1 MKSAFLTLVLTLLA
15 LAPAQA
21 RLGETVQEII
31 QRFGTGQLSDIQRQ
45 PGAKTYKYFK
55 DDFQIEV
62 VIDQGKSIWEIY
74 QRKNAAGEFPEADI
88 KNILAGYKEQKRNWH
103 VDRDAA
109 NRWEASGKP
118 KYEAYR
124 WPGHEDFFCVKD
136 IAACAALDK
145 AAGSSKAF

>member
-1 MKSAFLTLVLTLLA
+1 MKSVLLTLVLTLFA
-15 LAPAQA
+15 FAPAQA
-21 RLGETVQEII
+21 RLGETLQEII
-31 QRFGTGQLSDIQRQ
+31 QRFGPGELSDMQRQ
-45 PGAKTYKYFK
+45 PGSKTYKYLK
-55 DDFQIEV
+55 DDIQIEV

-74 QRKNAAGEFPEADI
+74 QRKNTSGQFPEADI

-103 VDRDAA
+103 VDRDAQ

-118 KYEAYR
+118 KFEAYL

-145 AAGSSKAF
+145 AVGSSKAF

>member
-1 MKSAFLTLVLTLLA
+1 MKSALLTLALTLLT

-21 RLGETVQEII
+21 RLGETEQEII
-31 QRFGTGQLSDIQRQ
+31 QRFGTGELSDMQRQ
-45 PGAKTYKYFK
+45 PGAKTYKYRK
-55 DDFQIEV
+55 DDIQIEV
-62 VIDQGKSIWEIY
+62 VFDQGKSIWEIY
-74 QRKNAAGEFPEADI
+74 QRKNISGQFPEADI

-103 VDRDAA
+103 VDRDAQ

-118 KYEAYR
+118 KYEAYL

-145 AAGSSKAF
+145 KIGSSKAF